1 MVAGLKVLVIGSG
14 GREHAIGRKLSRSPL
29 EPILLFAPGNP
40 GMAKLG
46 KCHPIPADDISALLA
61 LARQEEVD
69 LTVVG
74 PEIPLVK
81 GIVDVFRAEGMLIFG
96 PTVQAARLEGSKVF
110 AKEFMSRHGI
120 PTADF
125 QTFRDLT
132 PALDFLEKT
141 GAPVVVKASGL
152 AAGKGAV
159 VCQTLEEAR
168 AALDSMLGPHPEF
181 GDAGREVVIE
191 EFMTGEEA
199 SVFAVCDGQNFVL
212 LPTAQDHKRIF
223 DGDLGPNTG
232 GMGAYSPAPLMT
244 PALLDKTSREI
255 IQPTLEGMH
264 REGYPYQGVL
274 YVGIMLTPQGPKVVE
289 FNCRL
294 GDPETQVVLPLYD
307 GDLLELFLAAA
318 KGRLPDAAL
327 PQSKGFAAIVVLAS
341 RGYPGSYRSGFRIQ
355 GLSEAEAFSGVH
367 VIHAGTRVEND
378 ALLTAGGR
386 VLGVVGQAGSLA
398 QALQSAYKGV
408 GSIHFEGMQYRRD
421 IGQRGLKAQG

>member
-1 MVAGLKVLVIGSG
+1 MAAGLKVLVIGSG
-14 GREHAIGRKLSRSPL
+14 GREHALGRKLSRSSP
-29 EPILLFAPGNP
+29 EPVLLFAPGNP

-46 KCHPIPADDISALLA
+46 ICHPVPADDIPALLA
-61 LARQEEVD
+61 LARQEAVD

-81 GIVDVFRAEGMLIFG
+81 GIVDAFRAEGMLIFG
-96 PTVQAARLEGSKVF
+96 PTAQAARLEGSKVF
-110 AKEFMSRHGI
+110 AKEFMARHGI

-125 QTFRDLT
+125 QTFRDLK
-132 PALDFLEKT
+132 PALAFLEKT

-199 SVFAVCDGQNFVL
+199 SVFAVCDGKNFVL

-255 IQPTLEGMH
+255 ILPTLEGMR

-274 YVGIMLTPQGPKVVE
+274 YVGVMVTARGPKVVE
-289 FNCRL
+289 FNCRF

-307 GDLLELFLAAA
+307 GDLLELLLAAA
-318 KGRLPDAAL
+318 KGRLPDVAL
-327 PQSKGFAAIVVLAS
+327 FPPKEFAVIVVLAS
-341 RGYPGSYRSGFRIQ
+341 GGYPGSYRSGFRIQ
-355 GLSEAEAFSGVH
+355 GLSEAEAFPNVY
-367 VIHAGTRVEND
+367 VIHAGTRLDNGD
-378 ALLTAGGR
+378 LLTAGGR

-398 QALQSAYKGV
+398 QALQYAYEGV
-408 GSIHFEGMQYRRD
+408 GRIHFEGMQYRRD
-421 IGQRGLKAQG
+421 IGRRGLKTQG